1 MAGFDNKFSGKVG
14 GRMDDL
20 MATLKK
26 NKEAATKKE
35 AEKKEEKK
43 EDNNLKN
50 AGVCRRFSLIQ

>member
-35 AEKKEEKK
+35 AEKKEEIK
-43 EDNNLKN
+43 EDK
-50 AGVCRRFSLIQ
+50 

>member
-1 MAGFDNKFSGKVG
+1 
-14 GRMDDL
+14 MDDL

-43 EDNNLKN
+43 EDK
-50 AGVCRRFSLIQ
+50 

>member
-26 NKEAATKKE
+26 NKEAAKKE
-35 AEKKEEKK
+35 PEKKEEEKK
-43 EDNNLKN
+43 DDK
-50 AGVCRRFSLIQ
+50 